1 MAFGYA
7 FSCGP
12 RDHPGGTPVTLSA
25 GSDDVQQ
32 VLEGPVAR
40 KVTRVTISLAGGS
53 VVNLRPVAWQGERW
67 VAVLLPT
74 ALRVTEAV
82 AFSRPGDLGR
92 AVPLVQGQ
100 TTTFGRWLHPDQPA
114 HGRVTYLLG
123 SGSINGT
130 AWSQRL

>member
-1 MAFGYA
+1 
-7 FSCGP
+7 
-12 RDHPGGTPVTLSA
+12 
-25 GSDDVQQ
+25 
-32 VLEGPVAR
+32 VAR

-114 HGRVTYLLG
+114 HSRVTYLLG